1 MKRRDLFYMYVT
13 KQGKTLTLKEL
24 EANLR
29 TIIDNIMD
37 KEDPDTPSTSYS
49 QDKQHQKNE
58 LKKKNSLPK
67 FHQQRKE
74 RKDPFLEIGSQCNE
88 LYKIAV
94 I

>member
-1 MKRRDLFYMYVT
+1 MYVT

-58 LKKKNSLPK
+58 LKKKLLAKISPTK
-67 FHQQRKE
+67 KRKKGPVPGD
-74 RKDPFLEIGSQCNE
+74 RITM
-88 LYKIAV
+88 
-94 I
+94 